1 MKILSRY
8 LAANF
13 IGPFLLATL
22 FFVSFLLIFQMFR
35 LINLVINKSVSL
47 WVLLEM
53 VFHTAVSFLPMAFP
67 LASLFAALF
76 TMNKLSEDAEI
87 VAMRS
92 FGLSKHRL
100 LAPFLCLGVLIG
112 LMIYSLN
119 SELIPYS
126 RSMFRNTLVS
136 LTSDGV
142 LADIRSEV
150 FFTDIPRVTLFAQQV
165 SDDGEKLKE
174 VFLHLR
180 DQEGAAERVIH
191 AKRGVLLKE
200 SRGEWRSASLRL
212 FLEEGNMVR
221 VDSETGSLEEIIF
234 ETYDFPITVGDFSQN
249 LVAKDSMMTNQ
260 ELRTE
265 MEENRL
271 EIAKLQSEAAVEKVN
286 ELNFLI
292 QQYFR
297 TQLEYWTRLNT
308 PLQCLLFIFMGFCF
322 GIKKSRGGSGRFST
336 IFALGSL
343 VTYYVIFFLGV
354 SFVKKGSFDP
364 MLAVGLPTLILF
376 LVVMLFYRKLDWQS

>member
-8 LAANF
+8 LAAHF
-13 IGPFLLATL
+13 IGPFLFATL

-47 WVLLEM
+47 WVLGEM

-67 LASLFAALF
+67 LASLFAALY

-92 FGLSKHRL
+92 FGLSKHRIL
-100 LAPFLCLGVLIG
+100 MPFLVLGILIG
-112 LMIYSLN
+112 SMIYSLN
-119 SELIPYS
+119 AELIPYS

-165 SDDGEKLKE
+165 SDDGEKLSE

-180 DQEGAAERVIH
+180 DQEGSAERVIH
-191 AKRGVLLKE
+191 AKRGVLIKE
-200 SRGEWRSASLRL
+200 SRGEWRSPSLRL
-212 FLEEGNMVR
+212 FLEDGNMAR
-221 VDSETGSLEEIIF
+221 VDPESGSLDEILF
-234 ETYDFPITVGDFSQN
+234 ETYDFPIAVGDFSQN
-249 LVAKDSMMTNQ
+249 LMAKDSMMTNT
-260 ELRTE
+260 ELLE
-265 MEENRL
+265 QMDENRSAL
-271 EIAKLQSEAAVEKVN
+271 ASFESDESNATENEI
-286 ELNFLI
+286 NFLT

-308 PLQCLLFIFMGFCF
+308 PIQCVLFIFMGFCF
-322 GIKKSRGGSGRFST
+322 GIKKSRGEGSRFST
-336 IFALGSL
+336 IITLGSL
-343 VTYYVIFFLGV
+343 VLYYAVFFLGV
-354 SFVKKGSFDP
+354 SMVKKGTLEP
-364 MLAVGLPTLILF
+364 MIAVYAPTAFLF
-376 LVVMLFYRKLDWQS
+376 LVVLFFYRKLDWQS